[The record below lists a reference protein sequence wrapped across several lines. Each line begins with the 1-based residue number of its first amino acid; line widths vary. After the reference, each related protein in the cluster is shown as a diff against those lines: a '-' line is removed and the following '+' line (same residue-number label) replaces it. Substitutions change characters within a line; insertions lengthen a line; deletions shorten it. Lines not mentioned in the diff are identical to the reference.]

1 MDLKEELL
9 KTELWSEALA
19 VCVGRLGAWSRGHDI
34 DVGVMADVSCK
45 SDISLNRRILMLE
58 N

>member
-1 MDLKEELL
+1 M
-9 KTELWSEALA
+9 
-19 VCVGRLGAWSRGHDI
+19 GRSASGAWSRGPDVG
-34 DVGVMADVSCK
+34 VGVMADLSGK